1 MLLDLAVGCVGDRLV
16 FAGETLGMSLR
27 VSVIVPTYRRP
38 ELLGRC
44 LAALASQT
52 MAPDSYEILV
62 ADDAASAETR
72 QCVEEFS
79 KIDTFSIRYLPVTG
93 VHGPAAAR
101 NIGWRA
107 ACAAIIAFTDDDTVP
122 DAGWLAAGAGAL
134 ERDCESAAVTG
145 QVIVPLPPLPTDYR
159 RNEASLE
166 TAAFV
171 TANCF
176 CRRDVLNSLGGFDER
191 FTSAWRE
198 DSDLHFRLLEH
209 GFKLRKAPEAI
220 VVHPVRP
227 APWGVSLR
235 MQRKSQFDA
244 LLYKKHPDL
253 YRKHIQRW
261 PPLDYYGIVLSAA
274 AAVLATSLEMWIAG
288 VVAVFVWT
296 WLMGC
301 FLRRRL
307 RGNSRHPAHTLEMLV
322 TSLLIPFLSIFW
334 RLYGAV
340 KFRVWFW

>member
-1 MLLDLAVGCVGDRLV
+1 
-16 FAGETLGMSLR
+16 MSLR
-27 VSVIVPTYRRP
+27 VSVVVPTYRRP

-44 LAALASQT
+44 LAALAAQT
-52 MAPDSYEILV
+52 MTPDSYEILV
-62 ADDAASAETR
+62 VDDAASTR
-72 QCVEEFS
+72 TRRQVEELSGKFPFA
-79 KIDTFSIRYLPVTG
+79 IHYLSVRGT
-93 VHGPAAAR
+93 HGPAAAR

-107 ACAAIIAFTDDDTVP
+107 ARALIIAFTDDDTVP

-134 ERDCESAAVTG
+134 ERDSNLAAVAG
-145 QVIVPLPPLPTDYR
+145 QVVVPLPPSPTDYE
-159 RNEASLE
+159 RNEAGLE

-176 CRRDVLNSLGGFDER
+176 CRRAVLDTLGGFDER

-198 DSDLHFRLLEH
+198 DSDLHFRLLDR
-209 GFKLRKAPEAI
+209 GFKLRKVPEA
-220 VVHPVRP
+220 VVLHPVRP

-244 LLYKKHPDL
+244 LLYKKHPAL
-253 YRKHIQRW
+253 YRKHIRRW
-261 PPLDYYGIVLSAA
+261 PPLDYYAIVLSYA
-274 AAVLATSLEMWIAG
+274 AAVVATVLGAWIACFLA
-288 VVAVFVWT
+288 VAVWA

-307 RGNSRHPAHTLEMLV
+307 RGNSRRPAHVLEMLV
-322 TSLLIPFLSIFW
+322 TSLFIPFLSVFW
-334 RLYGAV
+334 RLYGAA

>member
-1 MLLDLAVGCVGDRLV
+1 
-16 FAGETLGMSLR
+16 MSLR
-27 VSVIVPTYRRP
+27 VSVVVPTYRRP

-44 LAALASQT
+44 LAALTAQT

-72 QCVEEFS
+72 RQVEEFS
-79 KIDTFSIRYLPVTG
+79 KKATCLIRYLPVTRT
-93 VHGPAAAR
+93 HGPAAAR
-101 NIGWRA
+101 NTGWRA
-107 ACAAIIAFTDDDTVP
+107 ARAPIIAFTDDDTVP
-122 DAGWLAAGAGAL
+122 DTGWLATGAGAL
-134 ERDCESAAVTG
+134 ERDSELAAVTG
-145 QVIVPLPPLPTDYR
+145 QVIVPLPPLPTDYQ
-159 RNEASLE
+159 RNEAGLE

-176 CRRDVLNSLGGFDER
+176 CRPGILNTLGGFDER

-209 GFKLRKAPEAI
+209 GFKLRKVPEAI
-220 VVHPVRP
+220 VIHPVRP

-244 LLYKKHPDL
+244 LLYKKHPAL

-261 PPLDYYGIVLSAA
+261 PPLDFYGIVLSLTTAA
-274 AAVLATSLEMWIAG
+274 IAVALGMWIAC

-307 RGNSRHPAHTLEMLV
+307 RGNSRHPAHLLEMLI
-322 TSLLIPFLSIFW
+322 TSLLIPLLSIFW
-334 RLYGAV
+334 RLYGAA